1 MREIFEFG
9 VRVISFRIAII
20 IIIIISS
27 NKSLASW
34 TKSRSIYQILPIHW
48 LWRITC
54 RECTHSKFFKCLTMR
69 YTSRIRDPILN
80 TCECNV
86 KLINNLVR
94 REGNFER
101 RSSLQ
106 MWNRI
111 LCLENRRRHDR
122 YIGCV
127 NYAILQRAKHV
138 VRPDNLSG
146 RLNNIGG
153 NSLAIMITS
162 HSFPIPS

>member
-1 MREIFEFG
+1 
-9 VRVISFRIAII
+9 
-20 IIIIISS
+20 
-27 NKSLASW
+27 
-34 TKSRSIYQILPIHW
+34 
-48 LWRITC
+48 
-54 RECTHSKFFKCLTMR
+54 
-69 YTSRIRDPILN
+69 
-80 TCECNV
+80 
-86 KLINNLVR
+86 
-94 REGNFER
+94 
-101 RSSLQ
+101 

-153 NSLAIMITS
+153 NVGDNDHVPLVPHLQLNFIDAVDGETDY
-162 HSFPIPS
+162 